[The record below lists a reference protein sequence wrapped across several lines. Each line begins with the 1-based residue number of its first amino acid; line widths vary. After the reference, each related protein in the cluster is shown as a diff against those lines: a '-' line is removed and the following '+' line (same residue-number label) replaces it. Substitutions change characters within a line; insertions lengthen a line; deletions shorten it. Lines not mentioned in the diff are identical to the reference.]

1 MTKRVLLGIPSVGA
15 AALALGASSG
25 AGVTGS
31 PRVDRAAGRPIEL
44 TVGYQPYYTESWS
57 ALVMRRKQLWKSYL
71 PAGSRVTFR
80 PALKGA
86 LIVGQM
92 RAGKEDLGYMGD
104 MPAIV
109 GASERSVRDLRI
121 VATLGLSQGDQCGV
135 FLVRYDA
142 PSFSSQRQA
151 VRWLNGRTVATAH
164 GSCADRIARTTFE
177 RLGVEPR
184 RYLDEPI
191 DEIASGFA
199 KGAIDAAIVWEP
211 TASRLVNRHLARRVA
226 SGALLREGDAGF
238 LLASEKLLARRPDV
252 AEAWLRAEL
261 DAQRYLADP
270 AHANEITGMA
280 LAETRG
286 FASQDLWDA
295 LYRRWPVAKGGAAD
309 GVRIRLPF
317 AITHAVTSHIARASA
332 FLYRIKAIRAA
343 TLPSGAV
350 AGGIAKKVL
359 RETGDRSGAGVI
371 RALPR
376 R

>member
-1 MTKRVLLGIPSVGA
+1 M
-15 AALALGASSG
+15 
-25 AGVTGS
+25 
-31 PRVDRAAGRPIEL
+31 GRPIEL

-57 ALVMRRKQLWKSYL
+57 ALVMRRKQLWKRYL

-92 RAGKEDLGYMGD
+92 QADKEDLGYMGD

-109 GASERSVRDLRI
+109 GPERTLHSRPAHRGDARPLAGRPVRC
-121 VATLGLSQGDQCGV
+121 V
-135 FLVRYDA
+135 LVRHDE
-142 PSFSSQRQA
+142 PSFSGQRRA
-151 VRWLNGRTVATAH
+151 VRWLNGKTVATPH
-164 GSCADRIARTTFE
+164 GSCADRIAQATFQ

-184 RYLDEPI
+184 RYLKVPVTRCDRETR
-191 DEIASGFA
+191 G
-199 KGAIDAAIVWEP
+199 K
-211 TASRLVNRHLARRVA
+211 RRTPP
-226 SGALLREGDAGF
+226 RGDAGF
-238 LLASEKLLARRPDV
+238 LLVSEKLLAGRPDV
-252 AEAWLRAEL
+252 AEAWLKAEL

-270 AHANEITGMA
+270 VHANEITGMA

-286 FASQDLWDA
+286 FARQDLWDA
-295 LYRRWPVAKGGAAD
+295 LYRSWPVAKGGAAD
-309 GVRIRLPF
+309 RVRIRLPF

-332 FLYRIKAIRAA
+332 FLYRIKAIRAG
-343 TLPSGAV
+343 TLPSGAL

-359 RETGDRSGAGVI
+359 RETGERSGAGVI